1 LLKFRGRLQQTW
13 IAGALPKP
21 VQHHRRREN
30 RRRRVRL
37 ALTGNVGRRAVA
49 RLKHRVGVADI
60 GRGRH
65 SHPAD
70 QAGNLIRKNV
80 AEHGFG
86 DQHVEV
92 PGPADQIQGHG
103 VDIVMPCPDR
113 RIGAGDAVEHLA
125 EEGHRDEDIRLVH
138 AGDVGPALFHPR
150 LGAPPGQL
158 EREFVDAFGARARD
172 HHRITRL
179 IIAKPHALA
188 ARGEQPFRAFAHE
201 NQIDVAGARR
211 GER

>member
-21 VQHHRRREN
+21 VQHHRRQEN

-37 ALTGNVGRRAVA
+37 ALTGA
-49 RLKHRVGVADI
+49 
-60 GRGRH
+60 
-65 SHPAD
+65 P
-70 QAGNLIRKNV
+70 
-80 AEHGFG
+80 
-86 DQHVEV
+86 
-92 PGPADQIQGHG
+92 
-103 VDIVMPCPDR
+103 
-113 RIGAGDAVEHLA
+113 
-125 EEGHRDEDIRLVH
+125 
-138 AGDVGPALFHPR
+138 
-150 LGAPPGQL
+150 PPGQL

-172 HHRITRL
+172 HHRITRF

-188 ARGEQPFRAFAHE
+188 ARGEQPFRVFAHE

>member
-80 AEHGFG
+80 AEHVFG

-113 RIGAGDAVEHLA
+113 RRERATPSNTSRKKAIETKTFALSTQVT
-125 EEGHRDEDIRLVH
+125 LVPH
-138 AGDVGPALFHPR
+138 CFIPAL
-150 LGAPPGQL
+150 
-158 EREFVDAFGARARD
+158 
-172 HHRITRL
+172 
-179 IIAKPHALA
+179 
-188 ARGEQPFRAFAHE
+188 
-201 NQIDVAGARR
+201 ARR
-211 GER
+211 PANSNGNL